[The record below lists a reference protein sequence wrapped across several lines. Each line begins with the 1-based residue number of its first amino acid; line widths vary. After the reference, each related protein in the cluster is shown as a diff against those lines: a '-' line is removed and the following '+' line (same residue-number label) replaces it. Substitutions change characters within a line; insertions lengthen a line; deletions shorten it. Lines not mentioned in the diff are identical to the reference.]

1 MVPVVLLD
9 RLMAVVVS
17 EQREESFGVAV
28 AIGKAI
34 IVMVNLVVVAH
45 CPVPGVKV

>member
-1 MVPVVLLD
+1 MDV
-9 RLMAVVVS
+9 AVS